1 MAFPSVKTLTT
12 RLPLSADQ
20 AAELRKL
27 AADGRKPGV
36 ILAAADRMLGAHGV
50 ERIVPDRAMND
61 PWCADRGIRYVNR
74 GDSYDDTLIHDTR
87 RGTGRVC
94 PGAGIIAAQ
103 PSRFTGAGY

>member
-87 RGTGRVC
+87 RDTWRVC
-94 PGAGIIAAQ
+94 SWAGIIEAQ
-103 PSRFTGAGY
+103 PARFNGAGY

>member
-61 PWCADRGIRYVNR
+61 PLCADRGIRYVNR

-87 RGTGRVC
+87 RDTWRVC
-94 PGAGIIAAQ
+94 SWAGIIEAQ
-103 PSRFTGAGY
+103 PARFNGAGF